1 MMHDGIKKVLI
12 LFVSLIIVLGSF
24 PIYVLADEKDTAD
37 YEHYLA
43 FTSNVASENIENVF
57 ETVIGETPEE
67 LAFTSTL
74 GEKFDKPLE
83 DGEVYYSDEVYEGRN
98 SDDSAAYVV
107 YAVGYNAMAAGG
119 DESIEAAELFKHWV
133 KTEEPTI
140 PVIVLSKLPIYAEG
154 DNMGSCYWNEALNF
168 AATGVE
174 GINSEEQEA
183 SIIRNVIVISG
194 HDGESDFAEY
204 AYLSGAIMPVQDDY
218 SKVEIPEGEDGSYTS
233 KIYYTAITAGDFEL
247 NGTATLVHISK
258 DIIRIT
264 KYNGGYE
271 SSLGVNGETD
281 YYMESYIE
289 IDRLRDSDEGGPVIT
304 KQPISA
310 VVSYPEGASFS
321 IEVKDPDNVE
331 SYQWYM
337 VDQADTKFL
346 LNGYSARTDTLVIPS
361 TQRQNAKLNFYCVV
375 TDKDGL
381 RSVSQYASLE
391 NDNSEE
397 NKPVFYVGEYAVEPG
412 GKLDLANVDLGEG
425 KKLGSGT
432 VEFDSNGT
440 DIIIEDLYYDN
451 NATIADSI
459 IAPNVGLDL
468 EFYQPNQ
475 ETYNIT
481 FVGENRIIN
490 NYYDYEYNKGGIP
503 LDFCFTGVEE
513 DRPEVNLIGD
523 GTLHVTNGTYAI
535 RTLGDLLIDIDITI
549 DQNRSMYADGIVA
562 DNILISR
569 GKKLEI
575 NVNGSAF
582 TASGNLFMEDADVI
596 IESAFPEV
604 GDGAT
609 TKHIVDCA
617 GTMNIINTRMD
628 IDVLADEGI
637 CESIIGSNIIS
648 AGREMYITGGS
659 DIKCN
664 IRANGSRVVANYI
677 TAVTAANALL
687 EESNL
692 EINLDSNNVKGMVG
706 LFTEESLIINGS
718 YLLIDLKANGNVSG
732 ITTEKDFSVKDSNVS
747 IKAANYGEY
756 DKYTDIGVASSNVA
770 INLGSAE
777 KKVRIEVDK
786 GFAIACDT
794 GENKAEKPVEY
805 TEGYTVKNIA
815 LISGT
820 VCETPEAGIPG
831 QGSIDASDEEG
842 ESYAIV
848 ETYYDRNDT
857 SVPAKVLVFGY
868 KGNGN
873 IDVDNSNMI
882 KSIATVVIGL
892 AVLIIALGIVKNRR
906 LKNK

>member
-24 PIYVLADEKDTAD
+24 PIFVLADEKDTAD

-43 FTSNVASENIENVF
+43 FTSNVASEDIENVF
-57 ETVIGETPEE
+57 ETVIGEIPGDLE
-67 LAFTSTL
+67 FTSTL
-74 GEKFDKPLE
+74 GEEFDKPLE
-83 DGEVYYSDEVYEGRN
+83 DGDVYYSDEVYEGRN
-98 SDDSAAYVV
+98 SDDSEAYVV

-119 DESIEAAELFKHWV
+119 AESIEAAELFKHWV

-140 PVIVLSKLPIYAEG
+140 PVIVLSRLPIYAEG
-154 DNMGSCYWNEALNF
+154 DNMGACYWNEALNF

-174 GINSEEQEA
+174 GITSEEQEA

-194 HDGESDFAEY
+194 HDGESDSLEY
-204 AYLSGAIMPVQDDY
+204 AYLSGATMPVQDDY
-218 SKVEIPEGEDGSYTS
+218 SKRDIPEGEDGSYTS
-233 KIYYTAITAGDFEL
+233 KIYYTAITAGDFDI
-247 NGTATLVHISK
+247 NNTATLLHISK
-258 DIIRIT
+258 DVIRIT
-264 KYNGGYE
+264 KYNYGYE
-271 SSLGVNGETD
+271 TSLGVNGETR
-281 YYMESYIE
+281 YYMESSIE

-304 KQPISA
+304 KQPTNA

-321 IEVKDPDNVE
+321 IEVENPDNIE

-346 LNGYSARTDTLVIPS
+346 MNGYSARTDTLVIPS
-361 TQRQNAKLNFYCVV
+361 TQRQNGKLNFYCVV

-432 VEFDSNGT
+432 VEFDSNAT
-440 DIIIEDLYYDN
+440 DIVIKDLYYDN
-451 NATIADSI
+451 NATIADRI

-468 EFYQPNQ
+468 EFYQPDQ
-475 ETYNIT
+475 EAYNIT

-490 NYYDYEYNKGGIP
+490 NYYDYEYNLGGIP
-503 LDFCFTGVEE
+503 FDFCFTGVEE
-513 DRPEVNLIGD
+513 DRPVVNFMGD
-523 GTLHVTNGTYAI
+523 GSLHVTNGTYAI
-535 RTLGDLLIDIDITI
+535 RVLGDLLVDIDITI

-562 DNILISR
+562 DNIMVSNGR
-569 GKKLEI
+569 KLDLK
-575 NVNGSAF
+575 VNGSAF
-582 TASGNLFMEDADVI
+582 TASGNLFMEGADVV
-596 IESAFPEV
+596 IESAFPKV
-604 GDGAT
+604 GVGAT
-609 TKHIVDCA
+609 TKRIVDCG
-617 GTMNIINTRMD
+617 GTMNIINTKMD

-648 AGREMYITGGS
+648 AGKELYITGGS

-664 IRANGSRVVANYI
+664 IRANGSGMVANFI
-677 TAVTAANALL
+677 TAVTTANALL

-692 EINLDSNNVKGMVG
+692 DINLDSNNVMGIVG
-706 LFTEESLIINGS
+706 LFTEESLIVNSSDLMIK
-718 YLLIDLKANGNVSG
+718 LKANGNVTG

-747 IKAANYGEY
+747 VKAANYGEY
-756 DKYTDIGVASSNVA
+756 ENYTDIGVAASNVA

-777 KKVRIEVDK
+777 KKVRLEVDK
-786 GFAIACDT
+786 GFAIACDM
-794 GENKAEKPVEY
+794 GESKTDEPVKY
-805 TEGYTVKNIA
+805 KEGYTAKNIA

-820 VCETPEAGIPG
+820 ICETPESGTPG
-831 QGSIDASDEEG
+831 QGSIDTSDEAG
-842 ESYAIV
+842 PSYATV

-857 SVPAKVLVFGY
+857 DSPSRVLVFGY

-873 IDVDNSNMI
+873 KDVDNSNTI
-882 KSIATVVIGL
+882 KSIAIVVGGL
-892 AVLIIALGIVKNRR
+892 ALSIIALALVKNRR
-906 LKNK
+906 LTE